1 MAVGPRRMNCE
12 VTATSGRSMSRAN
25 SEPMA
30 CDSAFSKPSASQ

>member
-1 MAVGPRRMNCE
+1 MAVGPRRMNCD
-12 VTATSGRSMSRAN
+12 VTSTSGNSMSRAN